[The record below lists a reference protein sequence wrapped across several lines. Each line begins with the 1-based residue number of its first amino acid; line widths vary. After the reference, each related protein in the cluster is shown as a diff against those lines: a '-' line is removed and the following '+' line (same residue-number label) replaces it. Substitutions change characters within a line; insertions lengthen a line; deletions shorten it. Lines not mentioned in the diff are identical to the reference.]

1 MKLTGGTQQTKREF
15 FEESIFYFDR
25 FIKKNKKEME
35 KKEVGERGKAKK
47 KVSKLLRIIAWFNK
61 VIHILPVRN

>member
-35 KKEVGERGKAKK
+35 KKEVGKRGKAKK
-47 KVSKLLRIIAWFNK
+47 KLVNYCESSRGLIKLYTFYR
-61 VIHILPVRN
+61 